1 MFNQVN
7 VDDGSSL
14 CWSDLT
20 DAEISDLF
28 GQMVLHCSRT
38 ECIEADW
45 TSVAGSRFLAP
56 VVAT

>member
-1 MFNQVN
+1 MINYVH

-28 GQMVLHCSRT
+28 GQMVVHCSST

-45 TSVAGSRFLAP
+45 TSVAGSRNAAP
-56 VVAT
+56 VVGW